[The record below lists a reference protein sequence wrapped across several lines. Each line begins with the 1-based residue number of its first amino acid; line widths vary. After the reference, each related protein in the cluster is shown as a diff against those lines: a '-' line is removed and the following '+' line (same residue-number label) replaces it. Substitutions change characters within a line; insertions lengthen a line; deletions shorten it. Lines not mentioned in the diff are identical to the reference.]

1 MEPEL
6 IELAKSFGPWFAG
19 GVMVFLA
26 RKELLSFFTAARNDG
41 AVERLLIGMNGL
53 LTEMNRQFAQNME
66 MFHVTNGHLA
76 SAKTDIANQVE
87 ITRDILAELLRQTE
101 ILRVKR

>member
-26 RKELLSFFTAARNDG
+26 RKELLHFFTAARNDG

-66 MFHVTNGHLA
+66 MFHVTNSHLGGIR
-76 SAKTDIANQVE
+76 TDISNQVE
-87 ITRDILAELLRQTE
+87 ILRDMLVEVNRQTE
-101 ILRVKR
+101 ILRNKR